1 MAVFQPHEIREIAMT
16 AISAVASDDLL
27 AGRLV
32 LKGGNAL
39 QLIYGIGSR
48 ASVDLDFS
56 IAGDIDPAL
65 LRASLGRALEGRFGV
80 AGYVVF
86 DFTCEPRPTDSA
98 TKAWGGYTAEFKLHR
113 RHEPERIERS
123 ELRRLGK
130 RRAPA
135 TAPASLTEA
144 ERLDAWRRSS
154 PLTYKIDV
162 SKYEYV
168 QGHERAVIQDHDCA
182 VYSPAM
188 IAAEKLRAICQQMPE
203 YRERKHPVPRARDFY
218 DLHAL
223 AASRFKVDVAAAPA
237 LVRSMFEA
245 KEVPLGLLGLVG
257 GKREFHRTN
266 WGAVVASITDERP
279 EPFDFYFDFVLG
291 EIERLQPL
299 WKP

>member
-1 MAVFQPHEIREIAMT
+1 MAVFQPHEVREIALT
-16 AISAVASDDLL
+16 AIAAVASDDLL

-39 QLIYGIGSR
+39 QLVYGIGSR

-65 LRASLGRALEGRFGV
+65 LRDSLGRALAGRFQA

-86 DFTCEPRPTDSA
+86 DFTCEPRPADSA
-98 TKAWGGYTAEFKLHR
+98 TKVWGGYTAEFKLHR
-113 RHEPERIERS
+113 RSEPQLIERS

-130 RRAPA
+130 RRAP
-135 TAPASLTEA
+135 TPAPSSLTEA
-144 ERLDAWRRSS
+144 ERLDVWRRNS

-162 SKYEYV
+162 SKHEHV
-168 QGHERAVIQDHDCA
+168 QGHERTVVQNHDCA

-203 YRERKHPVPRARDFY
+203 YRERKHPAPRSRDFY

-223 AASRFKVDVAAAPA
+223 AKSRFQVDVAADPD
-237 LVRSMFEA
+237 LVKAMFEA
-245 KEVPLGLLGLVG
+245 KEVPLGLLGLVN

-266 WGAVVASITDERP
+266 WGAVVASIADERP
-279 EPFDFYFDFVLG
+279 ELFDFYFDFVLG